1 MKINRSDNPDL
12 SLIGFWLRREVY
24 QNAEFKNW
32 VIQKFFEQPIQ
43 WVNKPK
49 LTL

>member
-1 MKINRSDNPDL
+1 MKITRSDNPDF
-12 SLIGFWLRREVY
+12 SLIGFLFRREVY

-32 VIQKFFEQPIQ
+32 VIQTFFEQPIQ